1 MTTLERLSS
10 WMDAALGLSAEARDL
25 SVLQT
30 SLRAVIVFVAATI
43 MVRVGSR
50 RFMGRS
56 TALDVMLGFIFGS
69 VISRAISGTAP
80 FFSTLGAALT
90 LVLVHWL
97 LSAIA
102 FRSHRFGNLVK
113 GHPIL
118 LVNQGQICWGAMARG
133 HISEHDLQEVL
144 RSHGLAPDIAQ
155 VETAHLERNGDI
167 SIVTRHAIRAESR
180 KPPPV

>member
-1 MTTLERLSS
+1 MTTFERLSTV
-10 WMDAALGLSAEARDL
+10 MDAALGLGAEPREL

-50 RFMGRS
+50 RFIGRS
-56 TALDVMLGFIFGS
+56 TALDVMLGIIFGS
-69 VISRAISGTAP
+69 VVSRAISGTAP
-80 FFSTLGAALT
+80 FFPTLGAALT

-102 FRSHRFGNLVK
+102 FRSHQFGNLVK
-113 GHPIL
+113 GRPIL
-118 LVNQGQICWGAMARG
+118 LVNQGQICWPAMARG
-133 HISEHDLQEVL
+133 HISEHDLQEAL

-167 SIVTRHAIRAESR
+167 SIVTRHTIRAESR
-180 KPPPV
+180 KPPPI